1 MLYYCFVADCY
12 VDTLEFK
19 DNEIVMTWEDDSKL
33 SSLALKYKKYMDL
46 SSTQNILTF
55 ISERVAD
62 IRRPNVAPFLAMV
75 DCHLNSSQVEIF
87 LASNGVS
94 INDLFWISK
103 TKDNSYWQDL
113 RKV

>member
-12 VDTLEFK
+12 VGTLEFK

-55 ISERVAD
+55 ISERVA
-62 IRRPNVAPFLAMV
+62 N
-75 DCHLNSSQVEIF
+75 
-87 LASNGVS
+87 NGVS

-113 RKV
+113 RKVWNL